1 MGEFQY
7 LLVQSFQLRILA
19 FQFPIHSFQLS
30 IGSRQFLIQFSL
42 HHITAENHSSS
53 DNTNQQEQAQAY
65 QHHFLGIIVRKIPI
79 HLFMQSLQIMC
90 LSLSVSGF
98 HQRKFRI
105 FLGNDRCTEIVFPL
119 KRLMLQDLHR
129 QGNYLITLGRIKIGS
144 FEDAIAHQFQATTLG
159 SHSINTRKFITML
172 QPHLLGSLVGTPCQ
186 TIAVSKDIIKILC
199 LLQDALH
206 CLNASFLLPVAFFRS
221 NHLDTRIWF
230 NGIHETKMALHSR
243 RRSIQSTDFNNASLT
258 LKLLSY
264 KGTHRL
270 TDMIVVAAD
279 ECSIFIGIGDT
290 IIQNH
295 RDSLLVGT
303 LNRLGNRTQ
312 LIRRDD
318 QQVHALIHELINL
331 FVLQHIVIIRGSKLH
346 DNRIIEIFSHLQLII
361 ELVAPVILGA
371 LGYTNDKLLWL
382 LLACCQRKSQTYI
395 YNKV

>member
-1 MGEFQY
+1 
-7 LLVQSFQLRILA
+7 
-19 FQFPIHSFQLS
+19 
-30 IGSRQFLIQFSL
+30 
-42 HHITAENHSSS
+42 
-53 DNTNQQEQAQAY
+53 
-65 QHHFLGIIVRKIPI
+65 
-79 HLFMQSLQIMC
+79 MC

-105 FLGNDRCTEIVFPL
+105 FLSNDRCTEIVFPL

-144 FEDAIAHQFQATTLG
+144 FEDAIAHQLQATTLG

-206 CLNASFLLPVAFFRS
+206 CLNTSFLLPVAFFRS

-230 NGIHETKMALHSR
+230 NGIHETKMALHGR

-279 ECSIFIGIGDT
+279 ECCIFIGIGDT

-371 LGYTNDKLLWL
+371 LGYANDKLLWL